1 MRENDPRLQRD
12 AEGNLRYQGRVLDH
26 QDEPVVDQGL
36 RFDLGTLVSRRN
48 TLAVLGAGA
57 AAAGLAAC
65 GSSSSNEETSSSAAS
80 DAGSESTTTSDGEIP
95 EETNGPY
102 PADGTNGVNVLTESG
117 IVRQDI
123 TSSFGDASGTAEGVA
138 MTLTLTITN
147 MNEDNAPY
155 EGVAVYVWHCTGDG
169 LYSLYSEGL
178 EEENFL
184 RGVQIADANGQV
196 TFTSIFPGCY
206 AGRWPHIHFE
216 VYPDEASITSTDNL
230 LATSQVALPQD
241 VCETVYAV
249 DGYDGS
255 AENLAN
261 ITLDSDNVFG
271 EDGGELQLATAE
283 GDVDAGYTV
292 ELPVA
297 IDPTTEPGQSTDAM
311 GGGGEMPSDA
321 GGEMPG
327 GGTPPEG
334 GMPSDGG
341 GEPPAGGPG
350 SESSTGTESSLV
362 GNTLVSSR

>member
-184 RGVQIADANGQV
+184 PGVQIADANGQV

-249 DGYDGS
+249 DGYGLF
-255 AENLAN
+255 A
-261 ITLDSDNVFG
+261 VRG
-271 EDGGELQLATAE
+271 E
-283 GDVDAGYTV
+283 
-292 ELPVA
+292 
-297 IDPTTEPGQSTDAM
+297 
-311 GGGGEMPSDA
+311 
-321 GGEMPG
+321 
-327 GGTPPEG
+327 
-334 GMPSDGG
+334 
-341 GEPPAGGPG
+341 
-350 SESSTGTESSLV
+350 
-362 GNTLVSSR
+362 

>member
-216 VYPDEASITSTDNL
+216 VYPDQDSITDSANAI
-230 LATSQVALPQD
+230 ATSQVALPQD
-241 VCETVYAV
+241 ACETVYATS
-249 DGYDGS
+249 GYEAS
-255 AENLAN
+255 VTNLSR
-261 ITLDSDNVFG
+261 ITLATDNVFG
-271 EDGGELQLATAE
+271 NDSAALQLGQVT

-292 ELPVA
+292 TLPVG
-297 IDPTTEPGQSTDAM
+297 IDTTTVPTA
-311 GGGGEMPSDA
+311 A
-321 GGEMPG
+321 AAPG
-327 GGTPPEG
+327 G
-334 GMPSDGG
+334 DGQ
-341 GEPPAGGPG
+341 PGGPPP
-350 SESSTGTESSLV
+350 
-362 GNTLVSSR
+362 GN